1 MEADLGGTL
10 RAPPEEPAMSALA
23 ATSEDVLTA
32 TERLA
37 THVVRTPLLEH
48 RVLNE
53 RTGGRVLLK
62 AESLQHT
69 GSFKFRGAMHRLLRL
84 TEAERK
90 AGVVAFSSGN
100 HGQAVAAAGA
110 RLGIDVRIVMPD
122 TAPAVKLERTRGWGA
137 QVTTYDPTGPRT
149 REEIAREIAREEGRV
164 LVPSYDDGDV
174 IAGQGSA
181 GVEIF
186 EDLSSRGLRADAL
199 LVCCG
204 GGGLTA
210 GCALARD
217 AFESTGTDLHTV
229 EPADFDDHARSFASG
244 AREGNDP
251 EARSICDALL
261 SPTPGISLSH
271 HPSAREARPQ
281 RQRRRG
287 AGRHAL
293 RLRLPASGLE
303 PGGAVALAAARAAGA
318 HRRSRHGGADVR
330 RKCRPGSV
338 RLRDFRS
345 ALARGAP
352 QHQRSAKAT
361 APPR

>member
-1 MEADLGGTL
+1 
-10 RAPPEEPAMSALA
+10 MSALA

-217 AFESTGTDLHTV
+217 AFESTTTDLHTV

-261 SPTPGISLSH
+261 SPTPGDLPFPITHPRVKRGLSV
-271 HPSAREARPQ
+271 SDDEVRDAMRFAFDY
-281 RQRRRG
+281 
-287 AGRHAL
+287 L
-293 RLRLPASGLE
+293 RVVLE
-303 PGGAVALAAARAAGA
+303 PGGAVALAAVLAQRVPTADRVTVALMSGGNVDPALFASVISQAR
-318 HRRSRHGGADVR
+318 
-330 RKCRPGSV
+330 
-338 RLRDFRS
+338 
-345 ALARGAP
+345 
-352 QHQRSAKAT
+352 
-361 APPR
+361 

>member
-1 MEADLGGTL
+1 
-10 RAPPEEPAMSALA
+10 MSAPA
-23 ATSEDVLTA
+23 ATSQDVLNA
-32 TERLA
+32 AERLA
-37 THVVRTPLLEH
+37 PHVVRTPLLEH
-48 RVLNE
+48 TVLNE
-53 RTGGRVLLK
+53 RAGGRVLLK

-69 GSFKFRGAMHRLLRL
+69 GSFKFRGAMNRLLQL
-84 TEAERK
+84 TEAER
-90 AGVVAFSSGN
+90 ATGVVAFSSGN

-149 REEIAREIAREEGRV
+149 REEIAREIAHEEGRV

-186 EDLSSRGLRADAL
+186 EELSSRDLRADAL

-217 AFESTGTDLHTV
+217 AFESTTTDLHTV

-244 AREGNDP
+244 TREGNDP

-261 SPTPGISLSH
+261 SPTPGDLTFPITHPRVKRGLSV
-271 HPSAREARPQ
+271 SDDEVREAMRF
-281 RQRRRG
+281 
-287 AGRHAL
+287 AFDYL
-293 RLRLPASGLE
+293 RVVLE
-303 PGGAVALAAARAAGA
+303 PGGAIALAAVLAQRVPTADRVIVALMSGGNVDPALFASVISDAR
-318 HRRSRHGGADVR
+318 
-330 RKCRPGSV
+330 
-338 RLRDFRS
+338 
-345 ALARGAP
+345 
-352 QHQRSAKAT
+352 
-361 APPR
+361 

>member
-1 MEADLGGTL
+1 
-10 RAPPEEPAMSALA
+10 MSALA

-217 AFESTGTDLHTV
+217 AFESTTTDLHTV

-261 SPTPGISLSH
+261 SPTPGDLTFPITHPRVKRGLSV
-271 HPSAREARPQ
+271 SDDEVRDAMRFAFDY
-281 RQRRRG
+281 
-287 AGRHAL
+287 L
-293 RLRLPASGLE
+293 RVVLE
-303 PGGAVALAAARAAGA
+303 PGGAVALAAVLAQRVPTADRVTVALMSGGNVDPALFASVISEAR
-318 HRRSRHGGADVR
+318 
-330 RKCRPGSV
+330 
-338 RLRDFRS
+338 
-345 ALARGAP
+345 
-352 QHQRSAKAT
+352 
-361 APPR
+361 